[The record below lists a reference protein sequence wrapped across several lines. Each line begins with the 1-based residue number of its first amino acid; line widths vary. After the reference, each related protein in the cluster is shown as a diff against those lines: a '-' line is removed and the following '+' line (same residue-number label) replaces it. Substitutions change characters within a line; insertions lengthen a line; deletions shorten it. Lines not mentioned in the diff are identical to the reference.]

1 MRWARV
7 SLFVLA
13 VTVGV
18 VALVALR
25 GVTLYTDYLW
35 FVDVGFPQ
43 VFTTML
49 VSRLRL
55 GLLGGLVFWLFVM
68 GNLWIVRGR
77 RRQLHLVGGVM
88 EPLRP
93 GQLMSTAALA
103 TLGVA
108 TLVGLWLSAQWAV
121 VERFLH
127 ATPFGLYDPFF
138 GLDVGFYVFT
148 LPFLRLAQQL
158 AILALLAAIAASAA
172 GHYLTGGFYLHG
184 DRLTVHPRARLHLSS
199 LLALGFGWFAWNYRL
214 AIWELMFST
223 RGVAFGASYTDIHA
237 QLPAL
242 RLLIVVALLGAA
254 LVLAGALR
262 RSNRMTLAAPSL
274 LFAVSILAG
283 SAYPAFIQ
291 QFRVSPN
298 EIALEKPF
306 IEHNIA
312 FTRKAF
318 GLYRIAES
326 PFPANPV
333 LTRADVEANRDT
345 IDNIRLWDWRPMKQT
360 FSQLQAMRLYYQF
373 YDVDLI
379 RYRLD
384 GELRPLMISAR
395 ELNQTMLPAPA
406 QTWINLHLKFTHGFG
421 AVISPGNAMTA
432 EGLPVFYVRDIP
444 PVAPR
449 EELIIRRP
457 EIYFGELTHTYIIV
471 QTEEMEFNYP
481 VGEHNAWTRYEGEAG
496 IPIGSLFNRL
506 AFGLR
511 FQDYQ
516 IIVSGALRPESR
528 IIFRRHIAERVRT
541 IAPFLMFDA
550 DPYLVIADG
559 RLFWII
565 DAYTVSNNFP
575 YSERH
580 RTGINYIRNSV
591 KVVIDAYH
599 GDTRFYVFEP
609 DDPLIQTYASIFP
622 GLFLPMAEMPTSLRE
637 HVRYPADM
645 LRIQADMLLTYQMQ
659 DPLVFYN
666 KEDQWAVPREVIDDR
681 TPAMEPYYIIMRLP
695 GHDRTEFVLMLPF
708 TPVGKQNMVA
718 WLAGRADYPHYG
730 ELKLFRF
737 PRGELVL
744 GPMQVEA
751 RINQDPIIA
760 QDLTLW
766 GQLGS
771 EVHRGNLLVIPI
783 GNSLIYLEPLYLQAR
798 ENAVPELRRV
808 LLVHGK
814 DVAME
819 LTLEM
824 ALARV
829 FGGEVPQVGQPGPGQ
844 DATDREL
851 VLRAVQLY
859 REAQAR
865 LREGDWAAY
874 GRLIQELGEVLAQM
888 EQRDGGRPPGG
899 S

>member
-7 SLFVLA
+7 SLFALTVA
-13 VTVGV
+13 VG
-18 VALVALR
+18 LVAVVSLR

-43 VFTTML
+43 VFVTML

-55 GLLGGLVFWLFVM
+55 GLLGGLLFWLFVM
-68 GNLWIVRGR
+68 ANLWIVRGR
-77 RRQLHLVGGVM
+77 RRQLHLVGGIM

-93 GQLMSTAALA
+93 GRLLGMAAL
-103 TLGVA
+103 TVMGVT
-108 TLVGLWLSAQWAV
+108 TLVGLWLSAHWAL
-121 VERFLH
+121 VERFRY

-138 GLDVGFYVFT
+138 NLDVGFYVFT
-148 LPFLRLAQQL
+148 LPFIRLIQQFVF
-158 AILALLAAIAASAA
+158 LALLAAVAASVA
-172 GHYLTGGFYLHG
+172 GHYLTGGFYFHG
-184 DRLTVHPRARLHLSS
+184 DRLTIHNRARLHISA
-199 LLALGFGWFAWNYRL
+199 LLALGLIWFAWGYRL
-214 AIWELMFST
+214 AIWELMFSP

-237 QLPAL
+237 QLPAF
-242 RLLIVVALLGAA
+242 RILIVLALLCAGMAMLGAW
-254 LVLAGALR
+254 R
-262 RSNRMTLAAPSL
+262 RSNRLTMAAPGL
-274 LFAVSILAG
+274 LFAASLLLG

-298 EIALEKPF
+298 EIALERPF
-306 IEHNIA
+306 IEYNIY

-318 GLYRIAES
+318 GLYRIVES
-326 PFPANPV
+326 PFPATPL
-333 LTRADVEANRDT
+333 LTLADVEANRDT

-360 FSQLQAMRLYYQF
+360 FNQLQAMRLYYEF
-373 YDVDLI
+373 VDVDLI

-384 GELRPLMISAR
+384 GDLRPLMISAR
-395 ELNQTMLPAPA
+395 EMNPAELPAAA

-421 AVISPGNAMTA
+421 AVISPGNTMTA
-432 EGLPVFYVRDIP
+432 EGLPVFYLRDIP
-444 PVAPR
+444 PIAPR
-449 EELIIRRP
+449 EELVIRRP
-457 EIYFGELTHTYIIV
+457 ELYFGELTDTYIIV
-471 QTEEMEFNYP
+471 QTDELEFNYP
-481 VGEHNAWTRYEGEAG
+481 VGEQNAWTRFEGDSG
-496 IPIGSLFNRL
+496 IPIGSLINRL

-528 IIFRRHIAERVRT
+528 ILFRRQIVERVRT
-541 IAPFLMFDA
+541 IAPFLKYDA
-550 DPYLVIADG
+550 DPYLVVADG

-565 DAYTVSNNFP
+565 DAYTVSGGFP
-575 YSERH
+575 YSQRH
-580 RTGINYIRNSV
+580 PTGINYIRNAV
-591 KVVIDAYH
+591 KVVIDAYY
-599 GDTRFYVFEP
+599 GDTWFYVFEP
-609 DDPLIQTYASIFP
+609 GDPLIQTYSRIFP
-622 GLFLPMAEMPTSLRE
+622 GLFLPKAEMPGYLLE
-637 HVRYPADM
+637 HVRFPADM
-645 LRIQADMLLTYQMQ
+645 LRIQAHMLLTYQMQ

-666 KEDQWAVPREVIDDR
+666 KEDQWAIPREVIDDR
-681 TPAMEPYYIIMRLP
+681 TPAMEPYYAIMRLP
-695 GHDRTEFVLMLPF
+695 GSDRTEFVLMLPF
-708 TPVGKQNMVA
+708 TPVGKHNMVA

-751 RINQDPIIA
+751 RITQDPIIA

-783 GNSLIYLEPLYLQAR
+783 GNSLIYLEPLFLQAR

-819 LTLEM
+819 PTLEE
-824 ALARV
+824 ALAQV
-829 FGGEVPQVGQPGPGQ
+829 FGLAAPERPRPVE
-844 DATDREL
+844 DDTDREL
-851 VLRAVQLY
+851 VLRAVRLY
-859 REAQAR
+859 HEAQAR
-865 LREGDWAAY
+865 LRAGDWAGY
-874 GRLIQELGEVLAQM
+874 GQLIEELGEVLAQL
-888 EQRDGGRPPGG
+888 EQRDAQRPPGG

>member
-7 SLFVLA
+7 SLFALA
-13 VTVGV
+13 VAMGV
-18 VALVALR
+18 VAVVALR

-35 FVDVGFPQ
+35 FADVGFPQ
-43 VFTTML
+43 AFTIML
-49 VSRLRL
+49 ISRLRL

-68 GNLWIVRGR
+68 ANLWIVRGR
-77 RRQLHLVGGVM
+77 RRQLHLVGGIM

-93 GQLMSTAALA
+93 GRLLGLAGVA

-108 TLVGLWLSAQWAV
+108 VLVGLWLSTGWAV
-121 VERFLH
+121 VERFRY

-138 GLDVGFYVFT
+138 RRDAGFYVFT
-148 LPFLRLAQQL
+148 LPFLRLVQQFVFL
-158 AILALLAAIAASAA
+158 TLLAGIAASAA

-214 AIWELMFST
+214 AIWELLFSP

-237 QLPAL
+237 QLPAF
-242 RLLIVVALLGAA
+242 RLLIAVALLCAV
-254 LVLAGALR
+254 LVLVAALR
-262 RSNRMTLAAPSL
+262 RSNRLAVAAPIL
-274 LFAVSILAG
+274 LFAVSLLAG

-298 EIALEKPF
+298 EIALERPF
-306 IEHNIA
+306 IEYNIA
-312 FTRKAF
+312 FTRRGF

-326 PFPANPV
+326 PFPATPL

-373 YDVDLI
+373 VDVDLI
-379 RYRLD
+379 RYPLD
-384 GELRPLMISAR
+384 GQLRPVMISAR
-395 ELNQTMLPAPA
+395 ELNQTQLPAPA

-421 AVISPGNAMTA
+421 AVLSPGNTMTA

-449 EELIIRRP
+449 QELTIRRP
-457 EIYFGELTHTYIIV
+457 EIYFGELTHNYIIV
-471 QTEEMEFNYP
+471 QTEEQEFNYP

-496 IPIGSLFNRL
+496 IPIGSLFRRV

-516 IIVSGALRPESR
+516 IIVSGALLPESR
-528 IIFRRHIAERVRT
+528 IIFRRQIMERVRT
-541 IAPFLMFDA
+541 IAPFLAYDS
-550 DPYLVIADG
+550 DPYLVVADG

-565 DAYTVSNNFP
+565 DAYTTSGGFP

-580 RTGINYIRNSV
+580 PTGINYIRNSV

-599 GDTRFYVFEP
+599 GETTFYVFEP
-609 DDPLIQTYASIFP
+609 EDPLIQTYGRIFP
-622 GLFLPMAEMPTSLRE
+622 GLFAPKAAMPAYLRE
-637 HVRYPADM
+637 HVRYPADL
-645 LRIQADMLLTYQMQ
+645 LRIQAHMLLTYQMQ

-666 KEDQWAVPREVIDDR
+666 KEDQWAIPREVIEDR
-681 TPAMEPYYIIMRLP
+681 TPAMEPYYAIMRLP
-695 GHDRTEFVLMLPF
+695 GSDRTEFVLMLPF

-718 WLAGRADYPHYG
+718 WLAGRADAPHYG

-751 RINQDPIIA
+751 RINQDPVIA

-798 ENAVPELRRV
+798 ENALPELRRV

-819 LTLEM
+819 PNLEA

-829 FGGEVPQVGQPGPGQ
+829 FGGEGVRPPGPGE
-844 DATDREL
+844 DATDRDL
-851 VLRAVQLY
+851 VLRAVRLY

-865 LREGDWAAY
+865 LREGDWAGY
-874 GRLIQELGEVLAQM
+874 GRLIQELGEVLARM
-888 EQRDGGRPPGG
+888 EQQDAVRPPGG